1 MKFTSITDGPF
12 QVLQVGTN
20 NVKLKFP
27 KNSNAYPIVNISR
40 VQLYFGPRPELITE
54 PPKNDIEHE
63 YPVD

>member
-1 MKFTSITDGPF
+1 MKFASITDGLF
-12 QVLQVGTN
+12 QVLHVGTN

-27 KNSNAYPIVNISR
+27 KNSNAHPIANISR
-40 VQLYFGPRPELITE
+40 LQLYFGPRPELITE